1 MAAEAGA
8 FVHGVDLS
16 VNMILL
22 ALERASAAHN
32 GFKVGAYPSCYS
44 ASKCEGRGI
53 CICTRVYN
61 ALM

>member
-32 GFKVGAYPSCYS
+32 GFKVGAYPSYFFLQL
-44 ASKCEGRGI
+44 G
-53 CICTRVYN
+53 
-61 ALM
+61 